1 MGIMGIGFAVGCPA
15 CMGYTQGALKLIALL
30 SQFGNPCSC
39 PSALNRVFFIC
50 RINHSKSAGIIAT
63 VLKAAQ
69 TFN

>member
-1 MGIMGIGFAVGCPA
+1 
-15 CMGYTQGALKLIALL
+15 MGYTQGALKLIALL